1 MNGHG
6 AKADMEDAEGE
17 STSKTARSD
26 SEDPFYLPHCESDVT
41 LVVEDKKLHV
51 HKAVLSLH
59 SPVFGAMFTANFA
72 EKDFKEIEL
81 PGKKYDVMLQFLLM
95 MYPVHSVKA
104 IRGMYGAFYSRTRT
118 YNITST
124 LFSSSLIPPTSTPI
138 NFASAK
144 RREPNATLTKNE
156 IKTHKR

>member
-6 AKADMEDAEGE
+6 AKANMEDAEGE

-95 MYPVHSVKA
+95 MYTVHSVKA

-124 LFSSSLIPPTSTPI
+124 LFSSSLIPPPPPPLTLQVQ
-138 NFASAK
+138 SA
-144 RREPNATLTKNE
+144 ESPMLP
-156 IKTHKR
+156 

>member
-1 MNGHG
+1 MDGHG

-26 SEDPFYLPHCESDVT
+26 TDDPFYLPHCESDVT

-72 EKDFKEIEL
+72 EKDSKEIEL
-81 PGKKYDVMLQFLLM
+81 PGKKYDLVMQFLLM

-104 IRGMYGAFYSRTRT
+104 IRGMYGALYSRTRT
-118 YNITST
+118 KLSCNITST
-124 LFSSSLIPPTSTPI
+124 LSSSSLIPPPPLTLQVQSAETPVLQGYC
-138 NFASAK
+138 
-144 RREPNATLTKNE
+144 P
-156 IKTHKR
+156 